1 LTNKVQNINE
11 ICNRYA
17 NALILSSPSV
27 NDLKIIIND
36 FKHFQKVVNDSK
48 EFSSYLRNPLINSN
62 KKSLVLN
69 KISKAFSY
77 SQTFEGFLTVLTKH
91 GKVLLHDRVFDHFK
105 RIIDSKD
112 GLTEILITTS
122 EPLNK
127 DIEEK
132 IKKKLSDSLNLNIK
146 FTTIIDKEIIGGVI
160 IKIKSIM
167 IDNSIKSKLVEFKI

>member
-1 LTNKVQNINE
+1 MTNKVQNINE

-17 NALILSSPSV
+17 NALILSSPSE

-36 FKHFQKVVNDSK
+36 FKHFQKVLNDSK
-48 EFSSYLRNPLINSN
+48 EFSRYLRNPLVNSN
-62 KKSLVLN
+62 KKSSVLN

-77 SQTFEGFLTVLTKH
+77 SQTFQGFLTILTKH
-91 GKVLLHDRVFDHFK
+91 GKVLLHDRIFDHFK
-105 RIIDSKD
+105 KIIDSKD

-122 EPLNK
+122 EPLKK

-132 IKKKLSDSLNLNIK
+132 IKKKLSDSLNLKIK
-146 FTTIIDKEIIGGVI
+146 LTKIIDKEIIGGVI

-167 IDNSIKSKLVEFKI
+167 IDNSIRSKLVEFKI